1 MAKGRLG
8 EMKIDQWTLFDFQKR
23 EKNRTLKKNEESLHE
38 HWDIINR
45 SPEKRQDQNIFE
57 ESMTKNF
64 LNLMK
69 AINYLT
75 KVQKRYLE
83 RKLLLDIKL

>member
-1 MAKGRLG
+1 MRKASMNIG
-8 EMKIDQWTLFDFQKR
+8 TLSTEVQKR
-23 EKNRTLKKNEESLHE
+23 DR
-38 HWDIINR
+38 
-45 SPEKRQDQNIFE
+45 DQNIFE

>member
-1 MAKGRLG
+1 MNIG
-8 EMKIDQWTLFDFQKR
+8 TLSTEVQKR
-23 EKNRTLKKNEESLHE
+23 DR
-38 HWDIINR
+38 
-45 SPEKRQDQNIFE
+45 DQNIFE